1 VALDPRTLTAAE
13 ILVVAPHPD
22 DESLGCGGLISFLA
36 AAGRRFH
43 TIFITDG
50 GASHPN
56 SRAWPRG
63 RVTAQREEEAS
74 EALRHLGIGHHP
86 RTFLRLQ
93 DAHMPMASST
103 ARRSALARVS
113 KILHTFRP
121 GIILLPWRR
130 DPHCDHRDSWELL
143 REAIVGTGIQPMTL
157 EYTIWLDELGC
168 PGDHPRAHEV
178 ERLDFDIATA
188 IPNKR
193 AAIAAHRSQTTNMID
208 DDPTGFR
215 LTSATIDRLTGPK
228 ETYWRSL
235 S

>member
-1 VALDPRTLTAAE
+1 MALDPRPLTAAE

-22 DESLGCGGLISFLA
+22 DESLGCGGLISVLA

-43 TIFITDG
+43 TIFVTDG

-63 RVTAQREEEAS
+63 RVTAQREQEAG
-74 EALRHLGIGHHP
+74 EALRQLGVGHHP
-86 RTFLRLQ
+86 RTFLRLR
-93 DAHMPMASST
+93 DARMPIAPSP

-121 GIILLPWRR
+121 GIVLLPWRR
-130 DPHCDHRDSWELL
+130 DPHCDHRHSWELL
-143 REAIVGTGIQPMTL
+143 KEAIAGTTIRPMTL
-157 EYTIWLDELGC
+157 EYTIWLNELGC
-168 PGDHPRAHEV
+168 PGDYPHATEV
-178 ERLDFDIATA
+178 ERLDFDIAGA

-193 AAIAAHRSQTTNMID
+193 AAIAAHLSQTTNMID

-215 LTSATIDRLTGPK
+215 LTSATIERLTGPK
-228 ETYWRSL
+228 ETYWRPL